1 MNNASKLLIAIG
13 ASMAIGAA
21 IGVLYAPEEGYE
33 TRRKIMKRSKKLAG
47 MVGDSIDDGKE
58 SLEEIKN
65 VLQKQ
70 LHKVNES
77 IGKYKSLV

>member
-70 LHKVNES
+70 LHKVNEN

>member
-65 VLQKQ
+65 VFQKQ

>member
-13 ASMAIGAA
+13 ASMAVGAA

-33 TRRKIMKRSKKLAG
+33 TRKKIMRRSKKLAG

-58 SLEEIKN
+58 SLEDIKDI
-65 VLQKQ
+65 LQKQ
-70 LHKVNES
+70 LNKVNKRLQDH
-77 IGKYKSLV
+77 IA

>member
-13 ASMAIGAA
+13 ASMAVGAA

-33 TRRKIMKRSKKLAG
+33 TRKKIMSRSKKLAG

-58 SLEEIKN
+58 SLEDIKDI
-65 VLQKQ
+65 LQKQ
-70 LHKVNES
+70 LNKVNKRLQDH
-77 IGKYKSLV
+77 IA